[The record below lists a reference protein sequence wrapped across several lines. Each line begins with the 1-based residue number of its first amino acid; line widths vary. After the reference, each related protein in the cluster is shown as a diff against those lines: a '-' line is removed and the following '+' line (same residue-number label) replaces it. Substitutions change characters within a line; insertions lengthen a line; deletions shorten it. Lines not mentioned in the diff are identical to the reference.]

1 MKSQHQVILS
11 IGSNLGNRLENI
23 ERSLEL
29 IHQEVGTIIK
39 VSRLYETPAWVL
51 KVMLLQLCAGF
62 VFLHRHKSVKSSFK
76 IEKRLGRL
84 RNKVQEYQSRTID
97 IDLIASIQKL
107 LLPKT
112 GDSASI
118 NAKQNFV
125 LLPIQDLNLD

>member
-39 VSRLYETPAWVL
+39 VSRLYETPVWVL

-62 VFLHRHKSVKSSFK
+62 AYFLIGSKVLSQVLK

-84 RNKVQEYQSRTID
+84 RNKVQEYQ
-97 IDLIASIQKL
+97 AYH
-107 LLPKT
+107 
-112 GDSASI
+112 
-118 NAKQNFV
+118 
-125 LLPIQDLNLD
+125 

>member
-39 VSRLYETPAWVL
+39 VSRLYETPAW
-51 KVMLLQLCAGF
+51 GF
-62 VFLHRHKSVKSSFK
+62 ESDAFTIVRWFCILFIGKMSSFK
-76 IEKRLGRL
+76 NRKAIVVCEI
-84 RNKVQEYQSRTID
+84 QEYQSRTID
-97 IDLIASIQKL
+97 IDLIAFDSEIIATEKL
-107 LLPKT
+107 EIPHPLMQ
-112 GDSASI
+112 
-118 NAKQNFV
+118 NRNFV

>member
-51 KVMLLQLCAGF
+51 KVMLLQPGF
-62 VFLHRHKSVKSSFK
+62 AYFLIGSKVLSQVLKSKSDWVVCEIK
-76 IEKRLGRL
+76 YKNTNR
-84 RNKVQEYQSRTID
+84 VP
-97 IDLIASIQKL
+97 LILI
-107 LLPKT
+107 
-112 GDSASI
+112 
-118 NAKQNFV
+118 
-125 LLPIQDLNLD
+125 